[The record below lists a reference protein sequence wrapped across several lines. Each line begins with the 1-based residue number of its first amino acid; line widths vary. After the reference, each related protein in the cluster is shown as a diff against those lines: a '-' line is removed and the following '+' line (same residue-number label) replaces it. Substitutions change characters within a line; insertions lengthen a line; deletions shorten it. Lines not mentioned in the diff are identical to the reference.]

1 MLMPQYPDIFYH
13 SPIAD
18 TAQTA
23 DTTGIALYFSFDSVV
38 PSFITQGFGR
48 VVTPLPRVTYDV
60 LQGWDLVII
69 ALVLLLVVLNKQ
81 LFPRQF
87 RQALSVPGGVAHTNQ
102 LLREWSPLRSF
113 LGVSML
119 LAYVLVVSL
128 LVQKSVVVIT
138 RDVQQFNSFG
148 DLMAIAACVGG
159 WVLAR
164 LLALHYLN
172 WLFES
177 KEAIDRQMAV
187 QLSVSILALLF
198 VLPLLVLLLY
208 NPYSMFVWVGVG
220 LLVVA
225 ALARFVYGVVETRA
239 AIKIP
244 ALFIFLYLC
253 ALEIAPI
260 VLLLTAGMRYIS
272 HGSVF

>member
-1 MLMPQYPDIFYH
+1 MPQFPDIFYH
-13 SPIAD
+13 GPFAD
-18 TAQTA
+18 TAQAA
-23 DTTGIALYFSFDSVV
+23 DTVAAVPPFAFDSVV

-48 VVTPLPRVTYDV
+48 AVTPLPRVTYDV

-102 LLREWSPLRSF
+102 LLREWSPMRSF

-128 LVQKSVVVIT
+128 LVQKSVVVMT
-138 RDVQQFNSFG
+138 RDAQQFNGFG
-148 DLMAIAACVGG
+148 DLTAIAACVGG
-159 WVLAR
+159 WVVAR
-164 LLALHYLN
+164 LLAFHYLN

-177 KEAIDRQMAV
+177 KEAVDRQMAV
-187 QLSVSILALLF
+187 QLSVSMLALL
-198 VLPLLVLLLY
+198 VMLPLLLLLLY
-208 NPYSMFVWVGVG
+208 NPFSMFVWIGVG
-220 LLVVA
+220 LLAVA
-225 ALARFVYGVVETRA
+225 ALARFVCGVVETRA

-244 ALFIFLYLC
+244 TLFIFLYLC

-260 VLLLTAGMRYIS
+260 AILLTAGVRYIS
-272 HGSVF
+272 QGSVF